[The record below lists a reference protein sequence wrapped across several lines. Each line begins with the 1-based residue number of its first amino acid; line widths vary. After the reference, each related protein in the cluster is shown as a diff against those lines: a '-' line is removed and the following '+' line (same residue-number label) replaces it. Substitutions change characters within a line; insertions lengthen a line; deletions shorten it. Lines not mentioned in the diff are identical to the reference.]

1 MRQAPFSQT
10 ISRILFEESHLL
22 RLTGFGCLPSPPEK
36 PVSLLLLL
44 MLVVPEVA
52 GIAVTAGVGTIGVV
66 ELIFALL

>member
-44 MLVVPEVA
+44 MLPEVA